1 MSKPVVLQ
9 VGAYPDWDQIPLDAA
24 FEVKRMF
31 AADNPKA
38 FLHVCGPD
46 VRAIATRG
54 ELGADTDMITAC
66 PRLELISVYGVGF
79 DTVDLETCRKRG
91 IRVTNTPDVLTK
103 DVADLAVAMMM
114 CLKRNVAAADAW
126 VRQGD
131 WQTKGAFPLQQ
142 RVHGNRIGILGLGRI
157 GTEIGKR
164 MLGFEM
170 DVAYTAR
177 APKTNVPSSWTYI
190 ADAKTLAERSDVLF
204 VSLAASPETRHIVDD
219 SVLTALGPEG
229 ILINVSRSAN
239 VDENALISA
248 LAEGRL
254 GAAALDVFDNEPA
267 LDPRLLTLPTVL
279 LQPHHG
285 SGTMETRRAMG
296 QLLRDNLMAHF
307 TGQPL
312 PTPVL

>member
-1 MSKPVVLQ
+1 M
-9 VGAYPDWDQIPLDAA
+9 
-24 FEVKRMF
+24 
-31 AADNPKA
+31 
-38 FLHVCGPD
+38 
-46 VRAIATRG
+46 
-54 ELGADTDMITAC
+54 
-66 PRLELISVYGVGF
+66 
-79 DTVDLETCRKRG
+79 
-91 IRVTNTPDVLTK
+91 
-103 DVADLAVAMMM
+103 
-114 CLKRNVAAADAW
+114 
-126 VRQGD
+126 
-131 WQTKGAFPLQQ
+131 
-142 RVHGNRIGILGLGRI
+142 GRI